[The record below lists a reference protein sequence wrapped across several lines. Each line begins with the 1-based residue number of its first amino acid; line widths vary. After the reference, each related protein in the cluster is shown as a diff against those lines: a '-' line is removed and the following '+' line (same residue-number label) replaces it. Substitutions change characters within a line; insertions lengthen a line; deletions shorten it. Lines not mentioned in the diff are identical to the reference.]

1 MPEWMRRILYDSDGG
16 GGGGGTGGDGG
27 GDDGGGDDSGGD
39 DSGKKPP
46 KSVPYARFREVGEK
60 VKGLEGGLAERDK
73 TIGDL
78 TTRLETLEGRKD
90 PNADPNAGTDDNLDP
105 DLKSELDKRDLERE
119 KVRATDWLTAKPEAS
134 SDPEYQDRISWLVK
148 EVAKEY
154 GLHPNQNPMGL
165 AKLTYKL
172 YLDTKKALEADGK
185 GGDKGTGGD
194 AGKGGDTNLGR
205 VGADAARP
213 LNGAGGSGGSGAE
226 FSRDQI
232 GNMGLDEYKKKR
244 DKILKAWGAGKIA

>member
-90 PNADPNAGTDDNLDP
+90 PNADPNAGTDDNLRAVRGVD
-105 DLKSELDKRDLERE
+105 ER
-119 KVRATDWLTAKPEAS
+119 KAVGAGAQHRIAGIRSRLRRMRPGRNDRQGTLAL
-134 SDPEYQDRISWLVK
+134 QDRRQRDVFA
-148 EVAKEY
+148 V
-154 GLHPNQNPMGL
+154 
-165 AKLTYKL
+165 
-172 YLDTKKALEADGK
+172 
-185 GGDKGTGGD
+185 GG
-194 AGKGGDTNLGR
+194 
-205 VGADAARP
+205 
-213 LNGAGGSGGSGAE
+213 
-226 FSRDQI
+226 
-232 GNMGLDEYKKKR
+232 
-244 DKILKAWGAGKIA
+244 